1 MVVMGKKPMTTT
13 KTTTITTTTTTTTKV
28 PQISTTSKPS
38 QIHVAQ
44 KEEDEIKLIDCIWN
58 FFGCVKHKR
67 KEEKVC
73 KLDFNDCCMIVM
85 GMPPEVTTTT
95 TRRPISDIDLPEL
108 PDFLKPKPSTPRPQR
123 PIQDIDLPDGASII
137 QPDESVEI
145 IEQKPSKEEEEHL
158 ACLGRLYKCQEAN
171 KASCPNTQRCLPIE
185 PVVAEVIEDD
195 SPREPIGKSLC
206 SEASSGGEIPQTG
219 SILVPHPTDCSKF
232 FSCQPI
238 KNSNGSFSW
247 IAHEQSCPATTGFDT
262 NLQICNFIEN
272 LPRCLYAR
280 KL

>member
-1 MVVMGKKPMTTT
+1 MV
-13 KTTTITTTTTTTTKV
+13 TTTTTTTIKTTTTRI
-28 PQISTTSKPS
+28 PQIATTARPS
-38 QIHVAQ
+38 HVAQ
-44 KEEDEIKLIDCIWN
+44 KPEDRIELIDCIWN

-67 KEEKVC
+67 KEEKQC
-73 KLDFNDCCMIVM
+73 KFDFNDCCMIVM
-85 GMPPEVTTTT
+85 GMPPEITTTT

-137 QPDESVEI
+137 QPDEDAQIVEN
-145 IEQKPSKEEEEHL
+145 KPSKQEEEHL

-171 KASCPNTQRCLPIE
+171 KVSCPNTQRCIPIE
-185 PVVAEVIEDD
+185 PVVAEVEENT
-195 SPREPIGKSLC
+195 SREPAGKDLC
-206 SEASSGGEIPQTG
+206 SEASSGGELPSTG

-232 FSCQPI
+232 FNCQML
-238 KNSNGSFSW
+238 KNSNGSINW
-247 IAHEQSCPATTGFDT
+247 IAHEQNCPATTGFDA

-280 KL
+280 KLK